1 MGCPFQGSERSNG
14 LVGALPAGE
23 PGAAA
28 RLLQSGFPDREIIR
42 IPCSALIQQYGS
54 LHCLTMQFPKG
65 VEFRTS
71 ITR

>member
-1 MGCPFQGSERSNG
+1 MALWRRPLRASQG
-14 LVGALPAGE
+14 
-23 PGAAA
+23 AA

-42 IPCSALIQQYGS
+42 IPCSALIQQHGS
-54 LHCLTMQFPKG
+54 LHCLTLQFPKG

>member
-1 MGCPFQGSERSNG
+1 MASWGRS
-14 LVGALPAGE
+14 LRAGQE
-23 PGAAA
+23 AA
-28 RLLQSGFPDREIIR
+28 RLLQSGFPGRESIR